1 MIVETYKDISPEIVS
16 AMKPLIKK
24 EDSYHHGHA
33 RRMARTLQVIL
44 DQKPHGK
51 FLEVGTTALIPLV
64 LSKLAPDLDLTVTDF
79 NLDKPKLGEDTF
91 TLQSESINLKV
102 ARVNIENEPL
112 PFEDDTFDFILLSE
126 VIEHMEVDPMYML
139 SEINRVLK
147 TGGTLVV
154 TTPNCASTWAIHKI
168 INGVE
173 PYFYMQYQKKGT
185 MYRHNYE
192 YSIHSLTAVLK
203 AAGFD
208 GSTWTED
215 SFEEPNYAIGLRLEQ
230 VGIKL
235 QHTGDNIFALSKK
248 IGPVVDRYPKVIYVD

>member
-1 MIVETYKDISPEIVS
+1 MIVETYKGISKEVID
-16 AMKPLIKK
+16 AMKPLIRKT
-24 EDSYHHGHA
+24 DHYHHGHA

-44 DQKPHGK
+44 DQKPQGK

-64 LSKLAPDLDLTVTDF
+64 LSKLAPELDITVTDF

-91 TLQSESINLKV
+91 TLQEESINLKV
-102 ARVNIENEPL
+102 ARVNIEDEPL
-112 PFEDDTFDFILLSE
+112 PFEDEFFDFILLSE

-168 INGVE
+168 LHGIE
-173 PYFYMQYQKKGT
+173 PYFYMQYRHDRSP
-185 MYRHNYE
+185 YRHNYE

-203 AAGFD
+203 AAGFN

-215 SFEEPNYAIGLRLEQ
+215 SFEEPNISIGLRLEKI
-230 VGIKL
+230 GIKI
-235 QHTGDNIFALSKK
+235 QHTGDNIFSVAKK
-248 IGPVVDRYPKVIYVD
+248 VSSVIERYPKVIYAD

>member
-24 EDSYHHGHA
+24 TDTYHHGHA

-44 DQKPHGK
+44 EQNPQGR

-64 LSKLAPDLDLTVTDF
+64 LSEIAPQLDVTVTDF
-79 NLDKPKLGEDTF
+79 DLTKPKFGADTF
-91 TLQSESINLKV
+91 TLQDRSINLKV
-102 ARVNIENEPL
+102 GRVNIEDEPL
-112 PFEDDTFDFILLSE
+112 PFENDTFDFILLSE

-147 TGGTLVV
+147 TGGTLIV

-168 INGVE
+168 INGIE
-173 PYFYMQYQKKGT
+173 PYFYMQYRHDRSL
-185 MYRHNYE
+185 YRHNYE

-215 SFEEPNYAIGLRLEQ
+215 SFEEPHVAIVPRLEQ
-230 VGIKL
+230 IGIKL
-235 QHTGDNIFALSKK
+235 QHTGDNIFAVAKK
-248 IGPVVDRYPKVIYVD
+248 VSGVVDRYPKVIYAD

>member
-1 MIVETYKDISPEIVS
+1 MIVDTYKDISAEIVG

-24 EDSYHHGHA
+24 TDSYHHGHA

-44 DQKPHGK
+44 DQKPQGK

-91 TLQSESINLKV
+91 KLQDESITLKV
-102 ARVNIENEPL
+102 ARVNIENELL
-112 PFEDDTFDFILLSE
+112 PFDDNTFDFILLSE

-168 INGVE
+168 LNGVE

-203 AAGFD
+203 ASGFD

-215 SFEEPNYAIGLRLEQ
+215 SFEEPNIAIGLRLEM

-235 QHTGDNIFALSKK
+235 QHTGDNIFAVAKK
-248 IGPVVDRYPKVIYVD
+248 VSGVVDRYPKVIYVD

>member
-1 MIVETYKDISPEIVS
+1 MIVETYKDISPEIVN

-24 EDSYHHGHA
+24 TDSYHHGHA

-44 DQKPHGK
+44 DQKPQGK

-64 LSKLAPDLDLTVTDF
+64 LNKLAPDLDLTVTDF

-91 TLQSESINLKV
+91 KLQDESITLKV

-112 PFEDDTFDFILLSE
+112 PFDDNTFDFILLSE

-168 INGVE
+168 LNGIE

-215 SFEEPNYAIGLRLEQ
+215 SFEEPHSAIVLRLEQ
-230 VGIKL
+230 IKINL
-235 QHTGDNIFALSKK
+235 KNTGDNIFVVAKK
-248 IGPVVDRYPKVIYVD
+248 VSGVVNRYPKEIYVD

>member
-1 MIVETYKDISPEIVS
+1 MITETYKDISPEIVS

-24 EDSYHHGHA
+24 TDSYHHTHA
-33 RRMARTLQVIL
+33 RRMARTLQTIL
-44 DQKPHGK
+44 DQKPQGK
-51 FLEVGTTALIPLV
+51 FLEVGTTTLIPLV
-64 LSKLAPDLDLTVTDF
+64 ISKLAPDLDLTVTDF

-91 TLQSESINLKV
+91 TLQDESINLKV
-102 ARVNIENEPL
+102 ARVNIEDEPL
-112 PFEDDTFDFILLSE
+112 PFEDSSFDFILLSE

-147 TGGTLVV
+147 VGGTLLV

-168 INGVE
+168 LQGIE
-173 PYFYMQYQKKGT
+173 PYFYMQYRHDRARF
-185 MYRHNYE
+185 RHNYE

-215 SFEEPNYAIGLRLEQ
+215 SFEEPHVGINLRLEMI
-230 VGIKL
+230 GIKL
-235 QHTGDNIFALSKK
+235 QHTGDNIFALTKK
-248 IGPVVDRYPKVIYVD
+248 VSGVVDRYPKVIYVD